1 MSESDAID
9 NFHKAIKEGSPEEKV
24 RAWLQLTRDESGHS
38 KQGVNCLYL
47 QLYIDFLTLIQDWM
61 NTLIP
66 HLELVSSNVEGPH
79 PSCVF
84 SYTVQPDNCNRL
96 QNLHGG
102 CAATLFD
109 WCTTLPVA
117 LVNKPGFWQ
126 HLGVSRT
133 LNVTYMRP
141 VPVGT
146 EVLIECSI
154 TQIGRKLASLHGS
167 MRRRKDNLLLAT
179 AEHGKVNI
187 DADLAK
193 M

>member
-1 MSESDAID
+1 MSDTKPTD
-9 NFHKAIKEGSPEEKV
+9 NHRKTLKEGSPEERVK
-24 RAWLQLTRDESGHS
+24 AWLQLSQNDSGHS
-38 KQGVNCLYL
+38 KQG
-47 QLYIDFLTLIQDWM
+47 DWM

-66 HLELVSSNVEGPH
+66 HLQLVSTNAEGPH

-109 WCTTLPVA
+109 WCTTLPLA

-126 HLGVSRT
+126 HMGVSRT

-154 TQIGRKLASLHGS
+154 TQVGKKLASLHGS
-167 MRRRKDNLLLAT
+167 MRRRSDNLLLAT

-187 DADLAK
+187 DGDIKAK